1 MTASLNSHTDQA
13 DTLRQLAGRARGDS
27 IASDRLQLRES
38 LRVIS
43 VTSGKGGVGKSSV
56 VVNLA
61 QSLTALGKRVLIVDA
76 NPGMGDICLRLGR
89 EAPYRLNHVLSGDR
103 TLEETVIDGG
113 DGISILP
120 AGMGVQQYTSLS
132 PSERFSLLQGM
143 MRLEDGFDYFLID
156 TGAGISANVT
166 SFAAVA
172 REIMLVVTP
181 EPTSIMDAYALV
193 KTLSGRDGALR
204 FRLLVNMCRDA
215 DEGASLFAKLSAI
228 TGRFLEV
235 SMDYLGCIVH
245 DEMLVESVRRRGALC
260 SLYPDAKA
268 SLGFRAMAQKIT
280 AEGSAGAAPLPID
293 PAAGLK
299 QWRNHELS
307 S

>member
-1 MTASLNSHTDQA
+1 MTASHGATDQA
-13 DTLRQLAGRARGDS
+13 DTLRQLAGRAKVQKEVPERFK
-27 IASDRLQLRES
+27 LRDG

-61 QSLTALGKRVLIVDA
+61 ESIAALGKRVLIVDA
-76 NPGMGDICLRLGR
+76 NVGMGDICLRLGK
-89 EAPYRLNHVLSGDR
+89 EAPYRLSQVLSGER
-103 TLEETVIDGG
+103 TLEENVIDCGTG
-113 DGISILP
+113 VSILP

-132 PSERFSLLQGM
+132 PSERLSLLQGM
-143 MRLEDGFDYFLID
+143 MRLENSFDYFLID

-166 SFAAVA
+166 SFAAVS

-181 EPTSIMDAYALV
+181 EPSSITDAYALV
-193 KTLSGRDGALR
+193 KTLASRDPGLS
-204 FRLLVNMCRDA
+204 FRVLVNMCRDA
-215 DEGASLFAKLSAI
+215 EEGTALFTKLSVI
-228 TGRFLEV
+228 TGRFLQV
-235 SMDYLGCIVH
+235 SLDYTGCILH

-260 SLYPDAKA
+260 RLYPDAKA
-268 SLGFRAMAQKIT
+268 SLGFRALAQKIT
-280 AEGSAGAAPLPID
+280 AAGPNDVAAMLIEPV
-293 PAAGLK
+293 AGRK